1 MGMTAAIV
9 LFVVALLAELIAVGL
24 IVAESRKAGTLLC
37 EYLARNPD
45 NHENGTRDQGELEQP
60 ILEPCWRTRTAGG
73 GQWCSSSSGSS
84 PGSPATSRPSADPTA
99 SCRRAASLK
108 QGRIT
113 SWRAAPGTTRSL
125 NDERA
130 TEPLEGS

>member
-1 MGMTAAIV
+1 MTAAIV

-60 ILEPCWRTRTAGG
+60 IL
-73 GQWCSSSSGSS
+73 
-84 PGSPATSRPSADPTA
+84 DPLLENTN
-99 SCRRAASLK
+99 RRWWAVVL
-108 QGRIT
+108 I
-113 SWRAAPGTTRSL
+113 L
-125 NDERA
+125 Y
-130 TEPLEGS
+130 